1 MIPLNTGRKL
11 RVDKMFKN
19 DHVVSLTLSSVYI
32 PFSGR
37 LIRRQTTYLSTFS
50 GQEILRTAAGGG
62 ALFYKYIYSIS
73 IQYHYLILLEYFYN

>member
-1 MIPLNTGRKL
+1 MIPLDTGHKL
-11 RVDKMFKN
+11 RVDKTFKN
-19 DHVVSLTLSSVYI
+19 DQVVSLTLRSIYI

-37 LIRRQTTYLSTFS
+37 SIHQQTIYLSTFS

-62 ALFYKYIYSIS
+62 ALFYKYFYSIS